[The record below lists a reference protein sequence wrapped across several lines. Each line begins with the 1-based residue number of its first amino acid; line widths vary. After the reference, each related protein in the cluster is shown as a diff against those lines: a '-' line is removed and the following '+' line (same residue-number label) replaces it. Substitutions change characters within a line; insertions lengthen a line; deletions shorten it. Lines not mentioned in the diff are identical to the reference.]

1 MTVRGYL
8 DKITCPTLLVTG
20 EFDPLCPLEDAV
32 EAFSDL
38 RVPKEMWVME
48 NQYHPLW
55 GIPNLGGL
63 DCHEYV
69 LDWLEGVFNGK
80 NTPSKKGRIAYVKDN
95 GDGPFGNCV
104 WEPPIKAGQAYF

>member
-1 MTVRGYL
+1 
-8 DKITCPTLLVTG
+8 
-20 EFDPLCPLEDAV
+20 
-32 EAFSDL
+32 
-38 RVPKEMWVME
+38 ME

-95 GDGPFGNCV
+95 GDGPFGNCT
-104 WEPPIKAGQAYF
+104 WEPPIRAGQAYF